1 MEEEKNNKTPPRI
14 VNIEDIYEI
23 IPKKTVLA
31 LSKNFYLDLNDIHG
45 VNHWLRVLT
54 NGLIIADAGEK
65 VHRDVLIAFAF
76 VHDAFRTTDDYDP
89 LHGSRAYDALHD
101 YLNKNLNLDDHKIQ
115 LLAFAC
121 KYHSEGYN
129 ANNINFD
136 SFPEEVTIRNTTD
149 ANTIGACWDAD
160 RLDLL
165 RVGVFPDEMYLTTN
179 TAKESSIINICNQ
192 SALNG
197 SITKLAKEIRLDITH
212 HLEKFNKPNSEKQG
226 KTNSIK
232 EFFKNFRK

>member
-1 MEEEKNNKTPPRI
+1 MSEDSKTPPRI
-14 VNIEDIYEI
+14 VNIEDIYEV
-23 IPKKTVLA
+23 IPKKTVQA
-31 LSKNFYLDLNDIHG
+31 LSKNFLLDLTDIHG

-76 VHDAFRTTDDYDP
+76 VHDAFRVTDDVDP
-89 LHGSRAYDALHD
+89 LHGLRASDALLT
-101 YLNKNLNLDDHKIQ
+101 YLSKNLNLDDHKIQ

-121 KYHSEGYN
+121 KYHSDGYN
-129 ANNINFD
+129 ANNIDFD
-136 SFPEEVTIRNTTD
+136 NYSEEVVVRNTTD

-192 SALNG
+192 SALND
-197 SITKLAKEIRLDITH
+197 SVTKLAKEIRQDIIDH
-212 HLEKFNKPNSEKQG
+212 INNRKKEEV
-226 KTNSIK
+226 KTKERNEAIK
-232 EFFKNFRK
+232 KFFKKFRR